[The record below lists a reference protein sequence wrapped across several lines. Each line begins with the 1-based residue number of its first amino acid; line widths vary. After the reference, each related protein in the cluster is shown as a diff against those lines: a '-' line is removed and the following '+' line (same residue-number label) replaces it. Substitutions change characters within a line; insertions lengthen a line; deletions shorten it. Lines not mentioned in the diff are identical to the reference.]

1 MTERLDPYELFA
13 EDDFD
18 PGAPDRPAAV
28 ARPPRGAPPMSAA
41 GRQRTCAACGAPFTA
56 GQRSEIEP
64 LLDGEI
70 RYVAVHPGHSTH
82 PPRRTRRPFTSSDGD
97 GTASFTEAA

>member
-1 MTERLDPYELFA
+1 MTEHLDPYELFA

-18 PGAPDRPAAV
+18 PGVPDRPAAA
-28 ARPPRGAPPMSAA
+28 ARVPRGAPPMCAA
-41 GRQRTCAACGAPFTA
+41 ARQRTCAACGAPFTA

-82 PPRRTRRPFTSSDGD
+82 PPRRTRRRFPPIEGNGS
-97 GTASFTEAA
+97 ASFTAAA